1 MIVLPIFLSTPDL
14 VNGTPVFMAR
24 APLRYRSQELNK
36 KQKIIYG
43 IWIFELK
50 LIFLHKTFRKMILSF
65 SVSNFRSFKDRTTF
79 LMEASATQAKSQ
91 NVAII
96 EIVKSKRRVLKTSL
110 IYGANAS
117 GKTSL
122 IRALHALC
130 SEVRGVTKS
139 VGGGTV
145 PLYDPFTLDKES
157 SNKPSTMEVEFIV
170 NGMRYRYYIKF
181 NDKMFLDER
190 LDYYPKGS
198 SKANLFCRN
207 APSDGNHSPKY
218 VSGIPFKE
226 RPEFS
231 VFSNKLI
238 LSKFLYDFP
247 HPMIQPAASFL
258 SKIGFAN
265 SYSPYMKSSL
275 WEEGQVLLKDS
286 FYRDRLK
293 KILRFVDLG
302 ITDFT
307 LSEQGDLPNT
317 QLTHKSSSATNSTI
331 LMSEESL
338 GTSMLFILGPKI
350 LQALNDG
357 TPLFVDEFDTS
368 FHSFISD
375 FIIKMFTS
383 EKINPKNAQL
393 VIVTHDV
400 TLMNEERIR
409 RDQVWFAQKNDNG
422 ASELF
427 SLSDFEGV
435 RENTPFA
442 KWYLAS
448 KFGAVPTIDRIEKL
462 FNE

>member
-1 MIVLPIFLSTPDL
+1 M
-14 VNGTPVFMAR
+14 
-24 APLRYRSQELNK
+24 
-36 KQKIIYG
+36 QKTANS
-43 IWIFELK
+43 IWNSK
-50 LIFLHKTFRKMILSF
+50 PKPIFLHKTRRNMILSF
-65 SVSNFRSFKDRTTF
+65 SISNFRSFKDRTVF
-79 LMEASATQAKSQ
+79 MMEATATQTKSQ
-91 NVAII
+91 NVAVI
-96 EIVKSKRRVLKTSL
+96 ETSKSKKRVLKTTL

-122 IRALHALC
+122 IRAFHAFC
-130 SEVRGVTKS
+130 NEIRGETKS
-139 VGGGTV
+139 IGGDTV
-145 PLYDPFTLDKES
+145 SLYDPFTLDNES
-157 SNKPSTMEVEFIV
+157 SHKPSTMEVEFIV
-170 NGMRYRYYIKF
+170 NGIRYIYFIKF
-181 NDKMFLDER
+181 NSKLFLEER

-198 SKANLFCRN
+198 AKANLFSRN
-207 APSDGNHSPKY
+207 APSVGDHSPKY
-218 VSGIPFKE
+218 VSGIPAKE

-231 VFSNKLI
+231 VFPNKLI

-247 HPMIQPAASFL
+247 HQTIQPAASFL

-265 SYSPYMKSSL
+265 SYSPLMKSSL

-286 FYRDRLK
+286 VYRDRLK

-302 ITDFT
+302 ITDFK
-307 LSEQGDLPNT
+307 LSERGDLPNT
-317 QLTHKSSSATNSTI
+317 QLTHKSSSNINNKI

-338 GTSMLFILGPKI
+338 GTSTLFILGPKI

-357 TPLFVDEFDTS
+357 TPLFVDELDTS

-383 EKINPKNAQL
+383 IKINPKNAQL

-400 TLMNEERIR
+400 TLMNEEQIR
-409 RDQVWFAQKNDNG
+409 RDQVWFAQKNASG
-422 ASELF
+422 VSELF
-427 SLSDFEGV
+427 SLSDFDGV

-448 KFGAVPTIDRIEKL
+448 KFGAVPTIESIENL